1 MKILSFFKQ
10 IYGRRI
16 PAVVIV
22 EQLRDAE
29 LDLLNAQA
37 RHEEWQAACVMYAS
51 RIARLKGA
59 LKNAQIGD

>member
-16 PAVVIV
+16 PTVVV
-22 EQLRDAE
+22 AEQLLEAE

-37 RHEEWQAACVMYAS
+37 RHEEWQSACVMYAS
-51 RIARLKGA
+51 RVARLKGA